1 MLEKTWNLHTK
12 SKHSIKLYRRNCI
25 LYHLALGVKKAYIFE
40 EGIKI
45 INCIISLPLNTS
57 LSIFLCDKMRQMNT
71 ISRKNTCVIV
81 VSSTSDLFH
90 SILFQVK
97 KQLKTSYSEAYLADI
112 FSMNKVN

>member
-1 MLEKTWNLHTK
+1 MVEKTWNLHTK
-12 SKHSIKLYRRNCI
+12 PKHSIKLYRRNCI
-25 LYHLALGVKKAYIFE
+25 LYHLALGVKKYIFID

-57 LSIFLCDKMRQMNT
+57 LFISLGDRLREMNT

-81 VSSTSDLFH
+81 VSSTSGLFY
-90 SILFQVK
+90 SSLFQVK
-97 KQLKTSYSEAYLADI
+97 EQLKASYSEAYLADI